1 MAEDPC
7 NVSQV
12 WTGLGV
18 LGVLRR
24 IITKMEDELFRA
36 MDTRADSEQ
45 SQQDGGIRWMKLDSD
60 G

>member
-7 NVSQV
+7 NVSRV
-12 WTGLGV
+12 WTGLEV
-18 LGVLRR
+18 LGVLQR